1 MRKKGLTFIGMPTD
15 LGIMSRPCSAWPLVN
30 RNDKQA
36 VEMGRDIPVVITG
49 SPGRKTIKKS
59 LSLTNLPFCR
69 HADVYLG
76 KSIKLSREL
85 QCLSHPVEVSL

>member
-15 LGIMSRPCSAWPLVN
+15 LGIISRPCSAWPLVN
-30 RNDKQA
+30 RNDKHWQ
-36 VEMGRDIPVVITG
+36 VRWGREIPLVITD

-59 LSLTNLPFCR
+59 LSLSNLPLCT

-76 KSIKLSREL
+76 KSTDF
-85 QCLSHPVEVSL
+85 PTP